1 MNADQIYPIRG
12 EVISRAKENGVE
24 YLFNNGDSLPS
35 LERILSLSKE
45 YSCCKAVLGIH
56 PEFAKENDEY
66 FNTAYQI
73 IRENRNAIYAIGE
86 IGLDYHYDKS

>member
-1 MNADQIYPIRG
+1 MRIIDTHCHINADQIYPIRG

-45 YSCCKAVLGIH
+45 YSKAAE
-56 PEFAKENDEY
+56 P
-66 FNTAYQI
+66 
-73 IRENRNAIYAIGE
+73 
-86 IGLDYHYDKS
+86 